1 MTCFLKIFF
10 PMPAV
15 TIIPCLPFPL
25 LSGFQVTL
33 HINILQMLNN
43 KKQYFIMPAGGHIFL
58 NFYPPPTLSNMIY
71 PHSSLS
77 FCQVNQTME
86 ETKHRLPTL
95 VHGKNNIVVLGIIA
109 QLMNSSPTP
118 SMIYPAAG
126 NYLQYVKEKKVKTEF
141 KEIES
146 VLN

>member
-1 MTCFLKIFF
+1 MTYFLKIVF
-10 PMPAV
+10 PMSAV

-33 HINILQMLNN
+33 HINILQLL
-43 KKQYFIMPAGGHIFL
+43 KQQETVFIMPAGGHIFL

-77 FCQVNQTME
+77 FWQVNQTME

-126 NYLQYVKEKKVKTEF
+126 NYLQYVKEKKVKTDF
-141 KEIES
+141 KEIEP